1 MDKKVKTKPKYNLL
15 QNSAYMISLSW
26 KMRKSVMFL
35 TLAASIMA
43 VGLNLIGLYVT
54 PTILGAIESGVPTG
68 KLLVIILSFVGGLML
83 MNALNAYLHS
93 NTSFGRIDIR
103 CRITS
108 IIHEKFMMMSY
119 PHTENQDI
127 QKSLNKA
134 TGAVSNNGSATESI
148 WSCLSGVLTNL
159 IGFVV
164 YILLFMS
171 VDPIMILV
179 ILATSIPG
187 FFINKYIY
195 GWAYRHREE
204 EAEYSRRLDYVGN
217 KSFDY
222 TLAKDVRIF
231 GMRGWL
237 KDVFDSAF
245 RSFRAFILRRE
256 KVYIWANIID
266 TVLTFLRNGFAY
278 FYLINLILNNGLSA
292 SEFLLLFSAVGGF
305 TSWVGGIL
313 SGFSD
318 LHTKS
323 LDISNLR
330 EFIEYPELFKFE
342 DGEPLSPDSTKAY
355 EIELRNVSFRYPEA
369 DSNTLDNINLKL
381 KAGEKLA
388 VVGLNGAGK
397 TTLVKLICGF
407 YDPTE
412 GEVLLNGINIKRYNR
427 RDYYKHFSAVFQDF
441 SLLAAD
447 ATYNIAQS
455 GTNVDMKKVESC
467 ADKAGLLTKINSMPN
482 KFKTN
487 LGRDVYEDGIELSG
501 GETQRLML
509 ARALYKDA
517 PVIILDEPTA
527 ALDPIAESELYNKYN
542 DLTGGRSSVYIS
554 HRLASTRFCDRIILI
569 DKNIIAEEGT
579 HESLIQQGGKY
590 AELFEIQSRYYRDGG
605 MENNEEEKI

>member
-1 MDKKVKTKPKYNLL
+1 MEKTKSKYNLL
-15 QNSAYMISLSW
+15 QNSAFMISLAW
-26 KMRKSVMFL
+26 KVRKSVLLL
-35 TLAASIMA
+35 TLAASIIA
-43 VGLNLIGLYVT
+43 VVMNLINLYIT
-54 PTILGAIESGVPTG
+54 PTILGAIESGVPTSQ
-68 KLLVIILSFVGGLML
+68 LLLTVLSFVGGLML
-83 MNALNAYLHS
+83 INALNSYLNT
-93 NTSFGRIDIR
+93 NTSFGRIDVR
-103 CRITS
+103 CRVTS
-108 IIHEKFMMMSY
+108 MLHEKFMTMSY
-119 PHTENQDI
+119 PQMDSQEI
-127 QKSLNKA
+127 WKALNKSF
-134 TGAVSNNGSATESI
+134 TAVNNNSSATEAI
-148 WSCLSGVLTNL
+148 WGNLSSLLTNL
-159 IGFVV
+159 IGFVI

-171 VDPIMILV
+171 VDPIMIAV

-204 EAEYSRRLDYVGN
+204 ESEYSRRLDYVGK
-217 KSFDY
+217 KSYDY
-222 TLAKDVRIF
+222 TLAKDIRIF

-237 KDVFDSAF
+237 KDVYDSAF
-245 RSFRAFILRRE
+245 RSLRAFVLRRE

-313 SGFSD
+313 SGLSD
-318 LHTKS
+318 LQTKS
-323 LDISNLR
+323 LDISTLR
-330 EFIEYPELFKFE
+330 EFIEYPELFLFE
-342 DGEPLSPDSTKAY
+342 EGESLTPDSTKAY
-355 EIELRNVSFRYPEA
+355 EIELRNVSFRYPESE
-369 DSNTLDNINLKL
+369 SNTLDNINLKI

-427 RDYYKHFSAVFQDF
+427 RDYYKHFSAVFQNF

-447 ATYNIAQS
+447 AAYNIAQA
-455 GTNVDMKKVESC
+455 GTNVDMEKVEIC
-467 ADKAGLLTKINSMPN
+467 ADKAGLLTKINSLPN

-542 DLTGGRSSVYIS
+542 DLTDGRSSVYIS

-569 DKNIIAEEGT
+569 DKNKIAEEGT
-579 HESLIQQGGKY
+579 HESLIKQGGKY